1 MTVLKKFKLKPVFQT
16 IGYYL
21 KGLYHRAGEHHIFL
35 FSGGLSFSV
44 FTCILPL
51 ILILF
56 SVFGI
61 LLDIQGV
68 REQINTFIDTL
79 IPYQDPANFI
89 KEIIFS
95 RVQEFRIF
103 KTLSGSLGIIGLFF
117 AASGLFSSIRTILN
131 TAYKVTET
139 KWFYINKIRDMG
151 MVLLVTVF
159 FLLSMA
165 VLPALDIIPPLLEKL
180 ELNQVAFVS
189 FFFSTFLSVLMSLL
203 SLLII
208 FFLFFLVYYL
218 LPYGQQPFKVVTLSA
233 IWAAFLWII
242 AKELFGLYIT
252 HAALLSRVYGTYVFM
267 VILVLWIYY
276 SSLVLVIGAE
286 IGQLYKERKEEQNE

>member
-1 MTVLKKFKLKPVFQT
+1 MPVFKKLEIKSVFQS

-56 SVFGI
+56 SIFGI
-61 LLDIQGV
+61 LLDIQVV
-68 REQINTFIDTL
+68 RHQINTFIDTL

-89 KEIIFS
+89 KEIIFG
-95 RVQEFRIF
+95 RVEEFRIF
-103 KTLSGSLGIIGLFF
+103 KTISGSLGIIGLFF

-139 KWFYINKIRDMG
+139 KWFYIDKIRDIG
-151 MVLLVTVF
+151 MVLLVTAF

-165 VLPALDIIPPLLEKL
+165 ILPALDIIPALLEKL
-180 ELNQVAFVS
+180 ELNHIEYFQA
-189 FFFSTFLSVLMSLL
+189 FFSTFLSVLMSVF

-208 FFLFFLVYYL
+208 YLLFFLVYYL
-218 LPYGQQPFKVVTLSA
+218 LPYGQQPFKVVALSA
-233 IWAAFLWII
+233 FWAALLWLL

-252 HAALLSRVYGTYVFM
+252 HAALLSKIYGAYVFL

-276 SSLVLVIGAE
+276 SSLVLIIGAE
-286 IGQLYKERKEEQNE
+286 LGQLYKERKDEKNE